1 MLTGDFNCDDGY
13 EQSKPVLYLK
23 GELDNSPITFDDTFR
38 SYNGDG
44 ADGTTFP
51 GKPGDILLLRLELE
65 TNVIR
70 RFAKVSIVS
79 YNRLSVMIIALVSQ
93 FHVYL
98 PWGQRPFSIV
108 S

>member
-51 GKPGDILLLRLELE
+51 GKSGDIILSRQELE
-65 TNVIR
+65 TNV
-70 RFAKVSIVS
+70 
-79 YNRLSVMIIALVSQ
+79 M
-93 FHVYL
+93 
-98 PWGQRPFSIV
+98 
-108 S
+108 

>member
-51 GKPGDILLLRLELE
+51 GKPGDILLSRLELE

-70 RFAKVSIVS
+70 RRPLLGPSPISI
-79 YNRLSVMIIALVSQ
+79 RTLC
-93 FHVYL
+93 
-98 PWGQRPFSIV
+98 
-108 S
+108 

>member
-51 GKPGDILLLRLELE
+51 GKPGDILLSRLELKRMLSE
-65 TNVIR
+65 GWQ
-70 RFAKVSIVS
+70 RFHNHGEGP
-79 YNRLSVMIIALVSQ
+79 Y
-93 FHVYL
+93 
-98 PWGQRPFSIV
+98 
-108 S
+108 

>member
-1 MLTGDFNCDDGY
+1 MPALCQVMLTGDFNCDDGY

-51 GKPGDILLLRLELE
+51 GKPGDIPLAGHNNSRGD
-65 TNVIR
+65 TFQAR
-70 RFAKVSIVS
+70 STT
-79 YNRLSVMIIALVSQ
+79 
-93 FHVYL
+93 
-98 PWGQRPFSIV
+98 
-108 S
+108 

>member
-1 MLTGDFNCDDGY
+1 MPTLWQVMLTGDFNCDDGY

-51 GKPGDILLLRLELE
+51 GKPGDILLSRLELE

-70 RFAKVSIVS
+70 RFAKISQS
-79 YNRLSVMIIALVSQ
+79 QKRLLLLGPS
-93 FHVYL
+93 
-98 PWGQRPFSIV
+98 PG
-108 S
+108 